1 MLDVLA
7 FLSHLPSLSFASAH
21 VPFLYHQLLSLGLQ
35 ETGKKKKRGLLEG
48 KEHGSYWLNP
58 RRQA

>member
-35 ETGKKKKRGLLEG
+35 ETGKKKKRGGSL
-48 KEHGSYWLNP
+48 KERSMVAIG
-58 RRQA
+58 